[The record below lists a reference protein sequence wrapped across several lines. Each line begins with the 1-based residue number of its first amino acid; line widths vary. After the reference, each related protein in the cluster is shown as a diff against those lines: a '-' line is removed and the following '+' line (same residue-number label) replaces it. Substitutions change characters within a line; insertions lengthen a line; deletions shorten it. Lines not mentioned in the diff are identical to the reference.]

1 MPGTTDQFLLPMS
14 FELTAVFLFAVTGAL
29 LAIEQHYD
37 VVGVFVLALLSAVG
51 GGLVRDVIFLPQ
63 GPPLV
68 LRDERYLYVVA
79 LATLVCLI
87 GGGYFNR
94 SHLVFLLVDALGL
107 GIYAVVGTQRALDFG
122 LHFVPAGFVGL
133 ANAVGGSVL
142 RDLLT
147 GKETLLF
154 RPGEFYVLAAVMGT
168 FVFLTL
174 LLLTSVSVREAASW
188 SIGTTFLLRF
198 AAVTFNWRTRAAR
211 SLLGPRSSDVR

>member
-1 MPGTTDQFLLPMS
+1 MPGTADHFQLPMT

-29 LAIEQHYD
+29 LAIEQRYD
-37 VVGVFVLALLSAVG
+37 LVGVFVLALLSAVG
-51 GGLVRDVIFLPQ
+51 GGLVRDVFFLPQ

-79 LATLVCLI
+79 LATIVCLI
-87 GGGYFNR
+87 AGAHLNR
-94 SHLVFLLVDALGL
+94 FSKVFLLIDALGL

-154 RPGEFYVLAAVMGT
+154 RPGEFYVLAAALGAAM
-168 FVFLTL
+168 FLAL
-174 LLLTSVSVREAASW
+174 LLLMSVSAQESASW
-188 SIGTTFLLRF
+188 SIATTFLLRF
-198 AAVTFNWRTRAAR
+198 AAVTFNWKTKAAR
-211 SLLGPRSSDVR
+211 SLLGHRSSEAS